1 MSRDLWNTLAGAA
14 GLSLDPQR
22 AGQFD
27 AFLDLLMAA
36 NRRMNLT
43 RITDRGQAE
52 VLHVADSLTL
62 LPHLPPTEH
71 RLVDVGSGGG
81 VPGMVLAIARP
92 DIQVMLVESTRKKAD
107 FLLSAAKELKLT
119 NVLVEPKR
127 AEEVARS
134 PRRESF
140 DVAVARAVAVL
151 PVLVEWLLPLV
162 KVGGWA
168 LAMKGPKAVEEMK
181 RAQRAIK
188 SLGGGQPAAF
198 PADLPAAAGHLI
210 VKVPKISRTPDR
222 FPRPPSVAKGLP
234 I

>member
-1 MSRDLWNTLAGAA
+1 M
-14 GLSLDPQR
+14 SLDSQR
-22 AGQFD
+22 VGQFD
-27 AFLDLLMAA
+27 AFLDLVMAA

-52 VLHVADSLTL
+52 ILHVADALTL
-62 LPHLPPTEH
+62 LPHLPPKEH

-92 DIQVMLVESTRKKAD
+92 DIQVVLVESTRKKAD
-107 FLLSAAKELKLT
+107 FLVSAARELKLA
-119 NVLVEPKR
+119 NVVVEPKR
-127 AEEVARS
+127 AEDVARS
-134 PRRESF
+134 EQRESF

-151 PVLVEWLLPLV
+151 PILVEWLLPLV

-181 RAQRAIK
+181 RAQRTIR
-188 SLGGGQPAAF
+188 SLGGGQVGAYPVGLPPAR
-198 PADLPAAAGHLI
+198 GHLI
-210 VKVPKISRTPDR
+210 VKVPKIAQTPDR
-222 FPRPPSVAKGLP
+222 FPRPASVAKGLP